1 MKSKPIPIG
10 LKLFLMA
17 QEGLTL
23 NYRPYT
29 RDGITIPPLDY
40 LPEEVDNPKLTETR
54 AMVASLTLS
63 LVSSLLEPALANRF
77 HLHVFTDNLFTSVE
91 LAQYLFRR
99 NILYIGTVRT
109 RKYGGIN
116 DNFNAIKAYDDSKKT
131 LP

>member
-40 LPEEVDNPKLTETR
+40 LPKEVDNPNAKLIETQ
-54 AMVASLTLS
+54 AIVASLALS
-63 LVSSLLEPALANRF
+63 LVSLLLEPALANWF

-91 LAQYLFRR
+91 LA
-99 NILYIGTVRT
+99 
-109 RKYGGIN
+109 
-116 DNFNAIKAYDDSKKT
+116 
-131 LP
+131 